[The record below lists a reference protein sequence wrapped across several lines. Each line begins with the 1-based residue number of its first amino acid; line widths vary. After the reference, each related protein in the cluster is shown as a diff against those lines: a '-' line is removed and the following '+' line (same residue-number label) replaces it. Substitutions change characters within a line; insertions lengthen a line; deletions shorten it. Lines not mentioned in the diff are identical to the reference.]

1 VRGVTHPFIHRPS
14 GRQAGRQADRKT
26 DADVHTMSIKAWLM
40 RYRRTSRRV
49 SHRQGCTP
57 RAMNT
62 RLTHFYLCD
71 PRGVSRERTRRLAVQ
86 TSVLQPHHRRH
97 TDHSPHLY
105 NTHPLLSPPTHT
117 QTPSHTRASCN
128 TLPVWVGVHSTT
140 HTHATKSYMV
150 WYVPL
155 VGKTPLSA
163 SWSGRSPKLTPVR
176 SLSTQTA
183 TRPHESVS
191 QSAAHEGHVGLV
203 GQKRSARRKKRKP
216 HHRCVVAPV

>member
-1 VRGVTHPFIHRPS
+1 MYIHSTQARSVKTIHRQK
-14 GRQAGRQADRKT
+14 RA
-26 DADVHTMSIKAWLM
+26 HL
-40 RYRRTSRRV
+40 SREALYKLAATRV
-49 SHRQGCTP
+49 SRSVHPSIHPSLSPG
-57 RAMNT
+57 RAT
-62 RLTHFYLCD
+62 
-71 PRGVSRERTRRLAVQ
+71 SATRRLVVQ